1 MACCYSNLFN
11 RLSGRVGRVIYY
23 QVGDHL
29 YARAAPGEVKDCRSE
44 LQLYYRERM
53 RKTAKKGCSKRKRWI
68 FGISTFLTRSKR
80 LASGPSVWMK
90 RTI

>member
-11 RLSGRVGRVIYY
+11 RLSGRMGRVIYY

-53 RKTAKKGCSKRKRWI
+53 RKTATFYGDMVGPDLADVGSGGASL
-68 FGISTFLTRSKR
+68 GI
-80 LASGPSVWMK
+80 
-90 RTI
+90 

>member
-29 YARAAPGEVKDCRSE
+29 YARAAPGKVKVSFGVTIVLPGEDEEDGDFLRGDPEVREYFKNIGYAEKDP
-44 LQLYYRERM
+44 ER
-53 RKTAKKGCSKRKRWI
+53 G
-68 FGISTFLTRSKR
+68 LHD
-80 LASGPSVWMK
+80 
-90 RTI
+90 

>member
-11 RLSGRVGRVIYY
+11 RLSGRMGRVIYY

-53 RKTAKKGCSKRKRWI
+53 RKTATFYGVCTPAHMVGPDLADVGSGGAS
-68 FGISTFLTRSKR
+68 FGI
-80 LASGPSVWMK
+80 
-90 RTI
+90 

>member
-29 YARAAPGEVKDCRSE
+29 YARAAPGKVKDCRSE
-44 LQLYYRERM
+44 LQLYYGERM
-53 RKTAKKGCSKRKRWI
+53 WKRAK
-68 FGISTFLTRSKR
+68 F
-80 LASGPSVWMK
+80 
-90 RTI
+90 

>member
-29 YARAAPGEVKDCRSE
+29 YARAAPDRKSTRLNSSHEFVS
-44 LQLYYRERM
+44 RM
-53 RKTAKKGCSKRKRWI
+53 
-68 FGISTFLTRSKR
+68 
-80 LASGPSVWMK
+80 PSSA
-90 RTI
+90 

>member
-53 RKTAKKGCSKRKRWI
+53 RKTATFYGVIRQANMAGPDLADVGRGGTSL
-68 FGISTFLTRSKR
+68 GIYSFP
-80 LASGPSVWMK
+80 AS
-90 RTI
+90 

>member
-53 RKTAKKGCSKRKRWI
+53 RKTATFYGVIRQTWLAGSGRYWEWWSVARDII
-68 FGISTFLTRSKR
+68 FS
-80 LASGPSVWMK
+80 
-90 RTI
+90 

>member
-29 YARAAPGEVKDCRSE
+29 YARAAPGKVKDCRSE

-53 RKTAKKGCSKRKRWI
+53 RKGDPADMAGPDLADVGRGGTSL
-68 FGISTFLTRSKR
+68 GIYSFP
-80 LASGPSVWMK
+80 AS
-90 RTI
+90 

>member
-29 YARAAPGEVKDCRSE
+29 YARAAPGKVKVS
-44 LQLYYRERM
+44 
-53 RKTAKKGCSKRKRWI
+53 
-68 FGISTFLTRSKR
+68 FGVTSGLPGEDEEDGDFLRGDPADMAGPD
-80 LASGPSVWMK
+80 LADVGRGGTSLGIYSFPAS
-90 RTI
+90 

>member
-29 YARAAPGEVKDCRSE
+29 YARAAPG
-44 LQLYYRERM
+44 
-53 RKTAKKGCSKRKRWI
+53 KGEGLS
-68 FGISTFLTRSKR
+68 FGVTIVLPGEDEEDGDFLRGDPANMAGSD
-80 LASGPSVWMK
+80 LADVGRGGVSLGV
-90 RTI
+90 

>member
-29 YARAAPGEVKDCRSE
+29 YARAAPGKVKDCRSE
-44 LQLYYRERM
+44 LQLY
-53 RKTAKKGCSKRKRWI
+53 
-68 FGISTFLTRSKR
+68 
-80 LASGPSVWMK
+80 
-90 RTI
+90 